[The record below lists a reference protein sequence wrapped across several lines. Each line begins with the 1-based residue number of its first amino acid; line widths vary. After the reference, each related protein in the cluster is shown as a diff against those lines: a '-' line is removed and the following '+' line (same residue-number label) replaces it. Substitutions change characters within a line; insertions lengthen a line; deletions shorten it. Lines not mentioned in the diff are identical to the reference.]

1 VAKGRKP
8 AIGGLAR
15 PQGFLD
21 DVVYPIAQ
29 KAARKV
35 GNVSFTSNLPR
46 NARTKITRAAKEI
59 EGRASS
65 RRGTSYVNKMDKAY
79 GKMEIAIEEGRDAA
93 ARRNAGKV
101 VLNQKKL
108 AAKNTPNASVRRAA
122 KAQRARNRFQT
133 KIEKGRR

>member
-8 AIGGLAR
+8 AIDGLAR
-15 PQGFLD
+15 PQGILD

-29 KAARKV
+29 KAGRQIQKAARRT
-35 GNVSFTSNLPR
+35 GAY
-46 NARTKITRAAKEI
+46 NAWRKASELEA
-59 EGRASS
+59 RASS